1 MQLILD
7 TQLNVLQQQAGT
19 RFAYNSLKENK
30 TTPTNAG

>member
-7 TQLNVLQQQAGT
+7 TQLQQQAGT